1 MGLNPRCPKCGSDHV
16 QLTSQHYGH
25 GCFMTVVFGVFYL
38 AWRLFKYIIGMIL
51 FAIYDWWAAIL
62 HALCGK
68 GHKWICR
75 SWFSNRRRT
84 YYCHDCGHNF
94 SE

>member
-1 MGLNPRCPKCGSDHV
+1 MGLNPICPKCGSDHV
-16 QLTSQHYGH
+16 QLTSQRYGH

-51 FAIYDWWAAIL
+51 FAIYD
-62 HALCGK
+62 
-68 GHKWICR
+68 R